1 MSLIESISPSG
12 VILHEKEPDLQEFN
26 RDLKQLDD
34 RLFVAKELNQRYD
47 CWEYIVFLWVSNDK
61 PPVPIC
67 HHTDGAGRP
76 LPLSSSL
83 IERVR
88 ASEGGA
94 DRDMVAMTQRM
105 NEEVKA
111 QRRAENLAD
120 ITERLEWSI
129 PRMQGKISPA
139 FHRGVH
145 LRQSR
150 DRTQRQRGRG
160 DS

>member
-1 MSLIESISPSG
+1 MLIEAISPSG
-12 VILHEKEPDLQEFN
+12 VILHEKEPDLRDFN

-47 CWEYIVFLWVSNDK
+47 CWEYIVFLWVSQDK
-61 PPVPIC
+61 PPVPVC

-76 LPLSSSL
+76 LPLSSAL

-88 ASEGGA
+88 AAEGGA
-94 DRDMVAMTQRM
+94 ERNMVAITQRM
-105 NEEVKA
+105 NER
-111 QRRAENLAD
+111 QRERNLAD
-120 ITERLEWSI
+120 NLDDLTERLEWSI
-129 PRMQGKISPA
+129 PRAQGKISPA

-150 DRTQRQRGRG
+150 DRTQRQRGR
-160 DS
+160 D